1 MELQRKLFQEYLDAE
16 GLGLYDEV
24 PTIKSKPDSP
34 TVTGTDPKPLPIV
47 SIPQTEDPI
56 TPMDEST
63 DFPGPDPFDPSRK
76 LYVEFDH
83 ETLGLL
89 AMLR

>member
-1 MELQRKLFQEYLDAE
+1 LELQRKLFQEYLDAE

-24 PTIKSKPDSP
+24 PTIKSKSDPP
-34 TVTGTDPKPLPIV
+34 AVTCTDPKPLPIV
-47 SIPQTEDPI
+47 SIRQEEDP

-76 LYVEFDH
+76 LYLELDH
-83 ETLGLL
+83 ETLGFLT
-89 AMLR
+89 MLR

>member
-1 MELQRKLFQEYLDAE
+1 LELQRKLFQEYLDAE

-24 PTIKSKPDSP
+24 PMIKSKPDSP
-34 TVTGTDPKPLPIV
+34 AVTCTDPKPLPIV
-47 SIPQTEDPI
+47 SIPQEDP

-76 LYVEFDH
+76 LFLELDQ
-83 ETLGLL
+83 ETLGFLT
-89 AMLR
+89 MLR